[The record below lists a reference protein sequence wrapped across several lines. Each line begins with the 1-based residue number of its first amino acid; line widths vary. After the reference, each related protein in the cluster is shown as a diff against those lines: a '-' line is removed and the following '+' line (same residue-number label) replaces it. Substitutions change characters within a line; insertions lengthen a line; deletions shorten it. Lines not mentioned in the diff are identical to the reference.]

1 METHTSKYECLFR
14 YYTIKSL
21 SVKYSI
27 PKYQMRQNEKK
38 PYFRLHLIQNMVI
51 LNRSNWKRGIGST
64 GSEAEMGMTYET
76 SVINGLFV
84 MDGWYPY
91 GRFMKFIYYPVV
103 EGLKVWVGET
113 AQ

>member
-27 PKYQMRQNEKK
+27 PKYQMRKKEKK

-51 LNRSNWKRGIGST
+51 LNRNNWKGGIGST
-64 GSEAEMGMTYET
+64 GSETERGMTYET
-76 SVINGLFV
+76 FVIRSIDYHG
-84 MDGWYPY
+84 MY
-91 GRFMKFIYYPVV
+91 VV
-103 EGLKVWVGET
+103 HHTIVCYKK
-113 AQ
+113 